1 MILNREDFSTA
12 IRFMT
17 YQLEREIA
25 LQAWGAE
32 GAFQQTKNTD
42 AQLSKAIEV
51 LKLVDTP
58 DAVFRVGSDF
68 GSRQGLAVT
77 GELPSGVAGSN

>member
-1 MILNREDFSTA
+1 MEFRMFLFPIGIEDILFYTN
-12 IRFMT
+12 
-17 YQLEREIA
+17 ERGRGF
-25 LQAWGAE
+25 L
-32 GAFQQTKNTD
+32 
-42 AQLSKAIEV
+42 
-51 LKLVDTP
+51 